1 MKKIFLTL
9 AICMTF
15 ASNAQA
21 NVIVDEYAKMKMDFE
36 QNVQEG
42 KDQFARNKE
51 QLQGLFF
58 KIKSIVKTTTDKLD
72 ELNNVQ

>member
-9 AICMTF
+9 AICMAF

-21 NVIVDEYAKMKMDFE
+21 NVIIDEYSKMKMDFE

-51 QLQGLFF
+51 QLRGLFLR
-58 KIKSIVKTTTDKLD
+58 IKGIVKTTTDKLD

>member
-9 AICMTF
+9 AICMAF

-21 NVIVDEYAKMKMDFE
+21 NVIVDEYAKMTMDFE
-36 QNVQEG
+36 QNVQQG

-72 ELNNVQ
+72 ELYNVQ